1 MKGLWG
7 PGAMFFA
14 AALTLCAA
22 AGTTPLRAQGDEV
35 AYVRLVGARPVDT
48 LWDMRLDD
56 VLVFENAAYEDVS
69 TFEPVAAGTRQ
80 LAISAHGDGEPV
92 VAGQVELAA
101 GTFNTVIVSGPDAE
115 VEVHVFEDDLSAPDP
130 GTARLRLVH
139 TAPDLGVVHLLATDG
154 SPIVEGIAYGE
165 ASAYAA
171 ADAGLH
177 DLTVRVAD
185 TGTDLLTATDLE
197 LADGHVYT
205 SFLMGKADGDI
216 GITMLTVLDAEPP
229 DAPSVTL
236 YLPALRNR

>member
-1 MKGLWG
+1 M
-7 PGAMFFA
+7 

-22 AGTTPLRAQGDEV
+22 AGPAALRAQGDDI

-56 VLVFENAAYEDVS
+56 VLIFENAAYEDVS
-69 TFEPVAAGTRQ
+69 TFEPVAAGTRL
-80 LAISAHGDGEPV
+80 LAISAHQGGDPV
-92 VAGQVELAA
+92 VEGEVELAA
-101 GTFNTVIVSGPDAE
+101 GTFHTVIVSGPDTE

-139 TAPDLGVVHLLATDG
+139 VAPDLGAVQLLASDG
-154 SPIVEGIAYGE
+154 SPIVDGLAHGE

-185 TGTDLLTATDLE
+185 SGTDLLTATDLE

-205 SFLMGKADGDI
+205 SFLMGRADGDI
-216 GITMLTVLDAEPP
+216 GLTMLTALDAEPP
-229 DAPSVTL
+229 DGPPITL
-236 YLPALRNR
+236 FLPAVRNR